1 MKKRKPCVLA
11 LSSGGARGFAHIGVI
26 EGLVAHGWEIG
37 AVSGCSMGAL
47 VAGVYASGKL
57 EEFKKWACN
66 LERSDVF
73 RLYDFIFS
81 TRGIMKGEKVFNEIK
96 KFIPETPIE
105 SLPISFSAVGT
116 DLRNKRPVIFNSGSL
131 YDAFRASSS
140 IPGVM
145 KPMLIDGQEVLD
157 GGILNPLPIDLLPKS
172 EGTSVIAVDVCANLP
187 FEIPEKSRSE
197 IQNETEF
204 KNQVDEVL
212 RKWFGVRRQIK
223 MQSEP
228 TQPIPKQ
235 FGFFELLLKS
245 NDLMQDKLTEK
256 IIEIHKPD
264 VVIKGSRDAFGTF
277 DFYKAREII
286 DYGRK
291 IFEESAIHSF
301 QTSLN
306 S

>member
-1 MKKRKPCVLA
+1 MKEGKPCVLA

-26 EGLVAHGWEIG
+26 EGLIAQGWNIK

-57 EEFKKWACN
+57 EDFKNWACN
-66 LERSDVF
+66 LEKSDVF

-96 KFIPETPIE
+96 KFVPDTPIE
-105 SLPISFSAVGT
+105 SLPIPFSAVGT
-116 DLRNKRPVIFNSGSL
+116 DLRNKKQVIFNKGSL

-145 KPMLIDGQEVLD
+145 KPMLIEGQEILD
-157 GGILNPLPIDLLPKS
+157 GGILNPLPVDLLPKS
-172 EGTSVIAVDVCANLP
+172 ENTTVIAVDVCANLP
-187 FEIPEKSRSE
+187 FEVSDKSHSE
-197 IQNETEF
+197 ILHETEF

-223 MQSEP
+223 AQPEP

-245 NDLMQDKLTEK
+245 NDLMQDRLTEK

-291 IFEESAIHSF
+291 IFEESAIYKISTF
-301 QTSLN
+301 P
-306 S
+306 